1 MMNLK
6 DLKLNPVITEVFN
19 KVDILEEN
27 QINEIDTLDL
37 PDEVKNYMKISI
49 KFANKLI
56 HNTTVYGNSNFEEV
70 FAEMTNEVKTINPNI
85 NIDELK
91 KNLIDSLMEI

>member
-1 MMNLK
+1 MMKLK

-19 KVDILEEN
+19 KVDILEESQFS
-27 QINEIDTLDL
+27 QIDALDL
-37 PDEVKNYMKISI
+37 SDEVKNYMKISI

-56 HNTTVYGNSNFEEV
+56 YNTTVYGNSNFDEV

>member
-6 DLKLNPVITEVFN
+6 DLKLNPVITEVLN
-19 KVDILEEN
+19 KVDILEES
-27 QINEIDTLDL
+27 QFSEIDALDL

-56 HNTTVYGNSNFEEV
+56 YNTTVYGNSNFEEV

-91 KNLIDSLMEI
+91 KNIIDSLMEI